1 MKKSISQL
9 GFSKIANTQVNRL
22 EQFEKLKELANRNN
36 YPHKVKQLRSR
47 IQEEYDFWSL
57 KNPSQRLD
65 DLTRD
70 LIFIKSQTNSSL
82 NKERID
88 DLIEKYGLK

>member
-1 MKKSISQL
+1 MKKSISQS

-22 EQFEKLKELANRNN
+22 EQFDKLKEIANRNN
-36 YPHKVKQLRSR
+36 YPHKITELKKKV
-47 IQEEYDFWSL
+47 QEQYDFWNL
-57 KNPSQRLD
+57 KNHSQRLD

-70 LIFIKSQTNSSL
+70 LIFIKSQTDSNL

-88 DLIEKYGLK
+88 ELMKKYF

>member
-1 MKKSISQL
+1 MTKSIKNL
-9 GFSKIANTQVNRL
+9 GLSKIANSYVGRMDQM
-22 EQFEKLKELANRNN
+22 EKLKEIANRKN
-36 YPHKVKQLRSR
+36 YPYKVTELKRKV
-47 IQEEYDFWSL
+47 QEQYDFWNL

-70 LIFIKSQTNSSL
+70 LIFIKSQTDSNL

-88 DLIEKYGLK
+88 ELMKKYF

>member
-9 GFSKIANTQVNRL
+9 GLFKIANTQVNRL
-22 EQFEKLKELANRNN
+22 EQFDKLKEIANRNN
-36 YPHKVKQLRSR
+36 YPYKITELKKKV
-47 IQEEYDFWSL
+47 QEQYDFWNL
-57 KNPSQRLD
+57 KSSSQRLD

-70 LIFIKSQTNSSL
+70 LIFIKSQTDSSL

-88 DLIEKYGLK
+88 ELMSKYF

>member
-1 MKKSISQL
+1 MRNSFKQL
-9 GFSKIANTQVNRL
+9 GLSKIANTQVNRL
-22 EQFEKLKELANRNN
+22 EQFDKLKEIANRNN
-36 YPHKVKQLRSR
+36 YPYKVEQLRKK
-47 IQEEYDFWSL
+47 IEEQYNSWSL

-70 LIFIKSQTNSSL
+70 LIFIKSQVRDNL

-88 DLIEKYGLK
+88 ELMSKYF